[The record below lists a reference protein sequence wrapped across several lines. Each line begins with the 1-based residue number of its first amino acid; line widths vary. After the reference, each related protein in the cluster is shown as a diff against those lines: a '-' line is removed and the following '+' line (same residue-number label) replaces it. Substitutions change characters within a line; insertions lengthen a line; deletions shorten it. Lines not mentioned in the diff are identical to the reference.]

1 MQERKVTTLP
11 GGIGLLVSL
20 GLVAAAV
27 AWPVIRL
34 TTDAVTRHPD
44 QHTGLIVA
52 TLIGASLLL
61 ITGLIVLGGMFTVG
75 PNEGRVLQLFG
86 RYVGTTRDQGW
97 RWANPFYG
105 KRAISLRMRNF
116 ETPKI
121 KVNDVEG
128 NPIEIG
134 AIVVWRV
141 VDTAAACFVVDDFE
155 SYVRIQSEAAV
166 RNLATHHPYDG
177 HDENQIS
184 LRGHTDA
191 VAGELARELHAR
203 CKSAGVEILEAR
215 IAHLAYAQE
224 IAQAMLQ
231 RQQAG
236 AIIAARQRIVEGAV
250 GMVEMALQLLS
261 KKQIV
266 ELDADRKAAMVSNL
280 LVVLCGERSTQPVIN
295 TGTLHH

>member
-1 MQERKVTTLP
+1 MQERRVHTMS
-11 GGIGLLVSL
+11 GGAALIVSL
-20 GLVAAAV
+20 GLLAAAV
-27 AWPVIRL
+27 ALPVTQI
-34 TTDAVTRHPD
+34 TAEVQKHPAA
-44 QHTGLIVA
+44 HTGLIVGVVV
-52 TLIGASLLL
+52 GASVLVVAA
-61 ITGLIVLGGMFTVG
+61 IIVLVGLFTVG
-75 PNEGRVLQLFG
+75 PNEARVLQLFG
-86 RYVGTTRDQGW
+86 RYVGTVRDEGL
-97 RWANPFYG
+97 RWVNPFYA
-105 KRAISLRMRNF
+105 KRAISLRIRSF

-121 KVNDVEG
+121 KVNDIEG

-134 AIVVWRV
+134 AIVVWKV
-141 VDTAAACFVVDDFE
+141 VDTAAACFVVDDYE
-155 SYVRIQSEAAV
+155 SYMRVQAEAAV

-184 LRGHTDA
+184 LRGHTDE
-191 VAGELARELHAR
+191 VAAQLEREIHAR
-203 CKSAGVEILEAR
+203 CKSAGVEIVEAR

-250 GMVEMALQLLS
+250 GMVEMALNLLS

-266 ELDADRKAAMVSNL
+266 ELDSDRKAAMVSNL

-295 TGTLHH
+295 TGTLHQG

>member
-1 MQERKVTTLP
+1 MQERKVRTLP
-11 GGIGLLVSL
+11 GSVALLISL
-20 GLVAAAV
+20 GLLAV
-27 AWPVIRL
+27 AVALPIARL
-34 TTDAVTRHPD
+34 TPAIMRHSD
-44 QHTGLIVA
+44 QHTGLIAGTV
-52 TLIGASLLL
+52 IGA
-61 ITGLIVLGGMFTVG
+61 IVIGLAGLVMLAGMFTVG

-86 RYVGTTRDQGW
+86 RYVGTSRDEGW
-97 RWANPFYG
+97 RSVNPFYS
-105 KRAISLRMRNF
+105 KRTVSLRLRIF

-121 KVNDVEG
+121 KVNDIEG

-134 AIVVWRV
+134 AIVVWKV
-141 VDTAAACFVVDDFE
+141 VDTAAACFVVDDVD
-155 SYVRIQSEAAV
+155 SYVRVQSEAAI

-177 HDENQIS
+177 HDENLIS

-191 VAGELARELHAR
+191 VAEQLKREIHDR
-203 CKSAGVEILEAR
+203 CKNAGVEVLEAR

-250 GMVEMALQLLS
+250 GMVEMALNLLS

-295 TGTLHH
+295 AGTLHQG

>member
-1 MQERKVTTLP
+1 MKERIVHSLP
-11 GGIGLLVSL
+11 GSTALLMTL
-20 GLVAAAV
+20 GLWAAAI
-27 AWPVIRL
+27 ALPVTQL
-34 TTDAVTRHPD
+34 TPEVTRHAAE
-44 QHTGLIVA
+44 HGGLIATIAIVA
-52 TLIGASLLL
+52 G
-61 ITGLIVLGGMFTVG
+61 VLGLAGFFVLAGMFTVG

-86 RYVGTTRDQGW
+86 RYVGTVRDEGW
-97 RWANPFYG
+97 RWVNPFYS
-105 KRAISLRMRNF
+105 KRALSLRMRSF

-134 AIVVWRV
+134 AIVVWKV

-155 SYVRIQSEAAV
+155 SYVRVQAEAAV

-191 VAGELARELHAR
+191 VAEQLKKEIHAR
-203 CKSAGVEILEAR
+203 CKDAGVDILEAR

-250 GMVEMALQLLS
+250 GMVEMALKMLS
-261 KKQIV
+261 QNRIV

-280 LVVLCGERSTQPVIN
+280 LVVLCGERATQPVVN
-295 TGTLHH
+295 TGTLYQG

>member
-1 MQERKVTTLP
+1 MKERNIHSLP
-11 GGIGLLVSL
+11 GSAALLMTL
-20 GLVAAAV
+20 GLWAAAI
-27 AWPVIRL
+27 ALPVTRL
-34 TTDAVTRHPD
+34 TPEVTRHAAE
-44 QHTGLIVA
+44 HGGLI
-52 TLIGASLLL
+52 ASTA
-61 ITGLIVLGGMFTVG
+61 IIAGLCGLAGFVILAGMFTVG

-86 RYVGTTRDQGW
+86 RYVGTVRDEGW
-97 RWANPFYG
+97 RWVNPFYS
-105 KRAISLRMRNF
+105 KRALSLRLRSF

-134 AIVVWRV
+134 AIVVWKV

-155 SYVRIQSEAAV
+155 SYVRVQAEAAV

-177 HDENQIS
+177 HDENLIS

-191 VAGELARELHAR
+191 VAEQLKKEIHAR
-203 CKSAGVEILEAR
+203 CKDAGVEILESR

-250 GMVEMALQLLS
+250 GMVEMALKMLS
-261 KKQIV
+261 QNRIV

-280 LVVLCGERSTQPVIN
+280 LVVLCGERHTQPVIN
-295 TGTLHH
+295 AGTLYTG